1 MNTQEIANR
10 LVELC
15 RAGKFDQVYD
25 ELFAADAENIEM
37 PAMADGPLGNAKGLA
52 AIKRKGEVWAE
63 GIEEMHGGSVGE
75 PIVAGN
81 WFALPMSMDVTFKG
95 RGRMAMEELCV
106 YHVRDGKIVREQFF
120 YDA

>member
-1 MNTQEIANR
+1 MNTQEVANR

-15 RAGKFDQVYD
+15 RAGKFDQVYG
-25 ELFAADAENIEM
+25 ELFADDAENVEM

-52 AIKRKGEVWAE
+52 AMRRKSELWAQ
-63 GIEEMHGGSVGE
+63 GVEEMHGGSVGE

-81 WFALPMSMDVTFKG
+81 WFALPMSMDITFKG

>member
-1 MNTQEIANR
+1 MNTQEIADR

-15 RAGKFDQVYD
+15 RAGKFDQAYD
-25 ELFAADAENIEM
+25 ELFAEDAENIEM
-37 PAMADGPLGNAKGLA
+37 PTTADGPLGNAKGLD
-52 AIKRKGEVWAE
+52 AIRRKGKAWEE

-106 YHVRDGKIVREQFF
+106 YQVRDGKIVREQFF
-120 YDA
+120 YDV